1 MNNGGNHDPLA
12 GDRLGEYVLLKRLG
26 GELATVYK
34 AWHTFLKR
42 PTVLKLF
49 SKDRVSDSG
58 AFKRFQRETTVAGLM
73 HHPNVVQAYDAREID
88 GQPILGMEYI
98 DGLSLAKLAD
108 HGGPLGLSDACE
120 AAQQV
125 AMGLHHIDQL
135 GLVHRDIKPSNLMLA
150 RDGRVKIID
159 LGLILIRRER
169 TAEESEV
176 TPVGEFVGSADYCA
190 PEQIA
195 DCHNVDVRADLYGLG
210 CTIFKLLTGFSPLAA
225 SEFPQVSDKS
235 AAQVPRP
242 APPIRQVRK
251 DVPRRLAA
259 VIDRLLAQNPQNRFG
274 TAAAAAAAF
283 SRFTSGSDLAGRLSR
298 VLERMEMHL
307 NPDDLL
313 SSSNRFGKR
322 IPAPRLARAKKTRLP
337 RPIGRRRLRCRRVT
351 HGRRRDGACRVP
363 IRAQP
368 ADRSFHSGTWRS
380 VFKSALKHVPPGRP
394 RPPTRKAAWMALHFS
409 SGASWTGPD
418 PALGH
423 SPVRSRCASAHAMI
437 CSTESGGSALRL
449 RTPRCSAKSFASEEP
464 PGKPRR
470 PLSRAFSTERQS
482 KICPSTRPDCLPGH
496 LPVRPWCSSAHARIA
511 CTVRGG

>member
-58 AFKRFQRETTVAGLM
+58 AFKRFQCETTVAGLM

-159 LGLILIRRER
+159 LGLILIRRGR

-259 VIDRLLAQNPQNRFG
+259 VIDRLLAQAPQDRFG

-313 SSSNRFGKR
+313 SSSNRFEK
-322 IPAPRLARAKKTRLP
+322 
-337 RPIGRRRLRCRRVT
+337 
-351 HGRRRDGACRVP
+351 D
-363 IRAQP
+363 
-368 ADRSFHSGTWRS
+368 S
-380 VFKSALKHVPPGRP
+380 PPG
-394 RPPTRKAAWMALHFS
+394 
-409 SGASWTGPD
+409 
-418 PALGH
+418 
-423 SPVRSRCASAHAMI
+423 V
-437 CSTESGGSALRL
+437 
-449 RTPRCSAKSFASEEP
+449 
-464 PGKPRR
+464 
-470 PLSRAFSTERQS
+470 
-482 KICPSTRPDCLPGH
+482 
-496 LPVRPWCSSAHARIA
+496 
-511 CTVRGG
+511 